1 MPDLIK
7 LLHSPLSPEVMYLVI
22 ERVSDHD
29 AILSYGRDTSII
41 MLNLEHFVLFLPFVV
56 CLFKLSRRGYWEFIC
71 RRT

>member
-29 AILSYGRDTSII
+29 AILSYSLDTHII
-41 MLNLEHFVLFLPFVV
+41 MFNLVQFVLFLPLWFE
-56 CLFKLSRRGYWEFIC
+56 LSRVGYWEFIC
-71 RRT
+71 RGI